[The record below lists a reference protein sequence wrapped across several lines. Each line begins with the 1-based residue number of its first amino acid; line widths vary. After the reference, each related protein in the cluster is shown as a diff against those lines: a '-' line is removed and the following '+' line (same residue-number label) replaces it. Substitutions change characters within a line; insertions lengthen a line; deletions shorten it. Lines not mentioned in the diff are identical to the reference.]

1 MHVSWTQTH
10 IISYDTQSQYHSKK
24 VGTTSWKKLYY
35 LEEFVQ
41 GERNYLE
48 RETDMKVIS
57 SCTCSVID
65 GLFWRVSCKSRKS
78 VIKKS
83 QEYNEL

>member
-1 MHVSWTQTH
+1 MHHAFTH
-10 IISYDTQSQYHSKK
+10 IDILQYLITISQQKL
-24 VGTTSWKKLYY
+24 GTTSLKKLYY

-48 RETDMKVIS
+48 QETDMKVIS

-65 GLFWRVSCKSRKS
+65 GLLLKSFLQ
-78 VIKKS
+78 IKKKCYK
-83 QEYNEL
+83 EITRV